1 MQAVPLRKRKDMAR
15 ALVVLFCLM
24 LASCAG
30 GDGEGKSETV
40 GNGAS
45 SVTIGGEGAWLEGVL
60 TSYYAVKQAL
70 VDADST
76 KADSLSAVLMASC
89 DAAVPNAKGV
99 DSASAADV
107 RSMLGDL
114 AAECE
119 GFRGEPT
126 LEGRRRS
133 FSMMGQHLYPLLRE
147 AGYNA
152 GQVYRQVCP
161 MAFNDTET
169 AYWLS
174 DAREIVNPYLGRK
187 HPKYGAG
194 MLHCGELQDSLLTAK

>member
-1 MQAVPLRKRKDMAR
+1 MAR
-15 ALVVLFCLM
+15 ALVVFFWLT

-30 GDGEGKSETV
+30 GDGNVASESEATAV
-40 GNGAS
+40 PPA
-45 SVTIGGEGAWLEGVL
+45 TKGGEGVWLEGVL
-60 TSYYAVKQAL
+60 ASYYAVKQAL
-70 VDADST
+70 VEADSA
-76 KADSLSAVLMASC
+76 KADSLAAVLSASC
-89 DAAVPNAKGV
+89 DAAMPVAKAV
-99 DSASAADV
+99 DSASTADV

-119 GFRGEPT
+119 GFKGEST

-194 MLHCGELQDSLLTAK
+194 MLHCGELQDSLLTSK